1 MNGYRRFAL
10 PLLTV
15 LCGASI
21 SLAAG
26 AQTATLCGDLAN
38 AFGPHDYR
46 KEAGNPDAK
55 RSTTNPLFLVES
67 AHFRPEMEAL
77 VHGGQGRKSEVGPEL
92 DYTLRA
98 FPNHHRAL
106 LAMTRLADKQ
116 KVDQPRG
123 ARYSVD
129 CWFERAIRFQ
139 ADDGIVRMLYA
150 NYLGSKGRRD
160 DAIKQ
165 LESATQLAK
174 DNPFSHYNIGMIYA
188 DMQIFDRA
196 LAQAHRASELGML
209 RTELKD
215 RLTAAGQWR
224 DPAGAAAASAPA
236 ASGAGQ

>member
-15 LCGASI
+15 LCSAGI
-21 SLAAG
+21 SLAAQ

-77 VHGGQGRKSEVGPEL
+77 IRGRTPGSEVGPEL

-150 NYLGSKGRRD
+150 HYLGSKGRRD

-165 LESATQLAK
+165 LETATQLAK
-174 DNPFSHYNIGMIYA
+174 DNPFGHYNIGMIYA

-224 DPAGAAAASAPA
+224 DPASAGAASAPA